1 MKLGNLIIDYRKRMN
16 ISQREFSRRCDL
28 SNSYI
33 SFLEK
38 EVNPKTGKPLIPTLE
53 QYKKLAD
60 GMGIT
65 VHRLFELLDDDA
77 PVDLGASPSEPV
89 PDDQPKNDDIRLLIR
104 GFNKLSPEQVATAKQ
119 VMKAMFAEYAEYF
132 DSEKESDE

>member
-1 MKLGNLIIDYRKRMN
+1 MKLSNLIIDYRKQMN

-65 VHRLFELLDDDA
+65 VHRLFELLDEDS
-77 PVDLGASPSEPV
+77 PVDLHHTSSED
-89 PDDQPKNDDIRLLIR
+89 PDLDRLEALHQDPR
-104 GFNKLSPEQVATAKQ
+104 LGMLFDRSRKMKPEDVDFMLQMA
-119 VMKAMFAEYAEYF
+119 
-132 DSEKESDE
+132 DRILKERDGE

>member
-1 MKLGNLIIDYRKRMN
+1 MKLSNLIIDYRKRMN

-38 EVNPKTGKPLIPTLE
+38 EINPKTGKPLIPTLE
-53 QYKKLAD
+53 QYKKIAD

-65 VHRLFELLDDDA
+65 VHRLFELLDEDS
-77 PVDLGASPSEPV
+77 PVDLHHTSSED
-89 PDDQPKNDDIRLLIR
+89 PDLDRLEALHQDPR
-104 GFNKLSPEQVATAKQ
+104 LGMLFDRSRKMKPEDVDFMLQMA
-119 VMKAMFAEYAEYF
+119 
-132 DSEKESDE
+132 DRILKERDGE